1 MTDYPYMLSNNK
13 IAPIIS
19 KIQQAA
25 RPAKFTIEVLRNL
38 GFTSTNDRAFIPLL
52 KKLGFLMDDGT
63 PSALYDQLKDTT
75 CTGTI
80 LGVQMKSLYA
90 DLYAINTEIH
100 KASEAEIK
108 GAISRVTG
116 KDADGVGR
124 IYNTFK
130 ALCNIASFDTQETIS
145 IPEENKDATPTT
157 VTEMPVTTPRA
168 NEFHYN
174 IQIHLPATNDIS
186 VYNAIFK
193 SLKDNLLM

>member
-1 MTDYPYMLSNNK
+1 MTDYPYMISNNK
-13 IAPIIS
+13 IEPIIG

-25 RPAKFTIEVLRNL
+25 RPAKFTLEVLRTL

-52 KKLGFLMDDGT
+52 KKLGFLLEDGT
-63 PSALYDQLKDTT
+63 PTALYDQLKDATST
-75 CTGTI
+75 KTV
-80 LGVQMKSLYA
+80 LGSQIKALYA
-90 DLYAINTEIH
+90 ELFAINTEIH
-100 KASEAEIK
+100 KASETETK

-130 ALCNIASFDTQETIS
+130 ALCKIATFDVGRPITTVDEE
-145 IPEENKDATPTT
+145 PEKQTRPVAEFTATP
-157 VTEMPVTTPRA
+157 PKL

-193 SLKDNLLM
+193 SLKENLLM